1 MTTKHTAK
9 NKREQQL
16 ELSRYFPYKLSIL
29 NTVVSQ
35 SIAQLFL
42 GRFNLSRQEWRIL
55 AALENQKSMSAKELT
70 AYISLEKMQVS
81 RAITRLRKDE
91 MLHQQE
97 DSNDRRYNV
106 LSLTEKGK
114 ATYRKIVPLALARE
128 SFILSSL
135 TEEEQEQL
143 LSLMEKVH
151 AKADELQQWG

>member
-9 NKREQQL
+9 NKSEQQL

-42 GRFNLSRQEWRIL
+42 GRFNLSRQEWRII

-91 MLHQQE
+91 MLYQQE